1 MYFSTFYRAQISI
14 MKGIEDAY
22 RRIGREEGRAE
33 IIRQMHSNGINV
45 DQICAILEILQ
56 QEIERILAKQQVPD
70 TVGFPVRGCW
80 NITHEQK
87 AATTW

>member
-1 MYFSTFYRAQISI
+1 

-56 QEIERILAKQQVPD
+56 QEIERILAK
-70 TVGFPVRGCW
+70 
-80 NITHEQK
+80 
-87 AATTW
+87 